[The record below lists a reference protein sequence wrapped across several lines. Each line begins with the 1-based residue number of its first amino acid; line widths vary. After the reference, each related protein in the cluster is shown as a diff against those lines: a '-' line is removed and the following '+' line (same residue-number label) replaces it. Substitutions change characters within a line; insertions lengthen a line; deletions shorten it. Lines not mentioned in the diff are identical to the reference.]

1 MSATPTDT
9 PEKTVSAGE
18 DDVRQYMQE
27 IRAYPLLT
35 VEEERALARRCAQGD
50 EEAIRALVNANLRL
64 VVSIAKEYTGRG
76 VPLMD
81 LIQEGSIGLLAAAK
95 KFDYTRELRFS
106 TYATKWIRQSVGR
119 CLAQHSGVIRVPTH
133 TGEKMR
139 KVLATQNRLAQ
150 ELERAPT
157 EAEIAESTG
166 LTGEQ
171 VRKLLD
177 LVPETCSLDAPTG
190 EDGDTSLG
198 GLLRDST
205 VEGPGEGSGPPGVGN
220 HHADPSGPVAGAAA
234 EIGVHALRP
243 GGRRVP
249 FSGRNWQ
256 GIRCFPGTGQ
266 ANRRPGHGKAA
277 ADGHEAGIGGFS
289 GMRTLDVDFGDSS
302 FELAIARLKAGD
314 SFPAGRFLTLLEGE
328 DEEAVEAAFDTLAER
343 GIRLELSGIPKASPT
358 GSSAARLHL
367 EEKLAKSENIAEDL
381 PEEDPLRLYLEE
393 LSRAEGDPVGEMLPK
408 VVALAREYVG
418 YGVLLMDLIQ
428 EGNLALWEAMASE
441 GNAEEAAR
449 QGMIKAVTM
458 QGPCQRRGQQNAPGF
473 GKIPC
478 GGRAAPGPAGPDAP
492 AGRDR
497 PGGGDFAGGSLYG
510 VQNV

>member
-157 EAEIAESTG
+157 ETEIAESTG
-166 LTGEQ
+166 LTVEQ

-205 VEGPGEGSGPPGVGN
+205 VEAPEKEVVRQELETTMQTLLDQLPERQRKLVSMRFGLEDGVC
-220 HHADPSGPVAGAAA
+220 HSLD
-234 EIGVHALRP
+234 EIGREFGVSRERAR
-243 GGRRVP
+243 
-249 FSGRNWQ
+249 Q
-256 GIRCFPGTGQ
+256 IEGQ
-266 ANRRPGHGKAA
+266 A
-277 ADGHEAGIGGFS
+277 
-289 GMRTLDVDFGDSS
+289 M
-302 FELAIARLKAGD
+302 
-314 SFPAGRFLTLLEGE
+314 
-328 DEEAVEAAFDTLAER
+328 
-343 GIRLELSGIPKASPT
+343 
-358 GSSAARLHL
+358 
-367 EEKLAKSENIAEDL
+367 EKLRQMGMKQGLEDF
-381 PEEDPLRLYLEE
+381 LE
-393 LSRAEGDPVGEMLPK
+393 
-408 VVALAREYVG
+408 
-418 YGVLLMDLIQ
+418 
-428 EGNLALWEAMASE
+428 
-441 GNAEEAAR
+441 
-449 QGMIKAVTM
+449 
-458 QGPCQRRGQQNAPGF
+458 
-473 GKIPC
+473 
-478 GGRAAPGPAGPDAP
+478 
-492 AGRDR
+492 
-497 PGGGDFAGGSLYG
+497 
-510 VQNV
+510 